1 MYLQKSVEVWWKREA
16 NSSQRLK
23 AELILKGLINDC
35 DIEKK
40 NDKEIEIRKSESFN
54 NWIRQFNDLDLT
66 CSRTMLA
73 SLDY

>member
-40 NDKEIEIRKSESFN
+40 NDKEIEIRTSEIF
-54 NWIRQFNDLDLT
+54 
-66 CSRTMLA
+66 
-73 SLDY
+73 

>member
-40 NDKEIEIRKSESFN
+40 KMIKKLKLGKVNLLITEYDN
-54 NWIRQFNDLDLT
+54 LT
-66 CSRTMLA
+66 ILI
-73 SLDY
+73 